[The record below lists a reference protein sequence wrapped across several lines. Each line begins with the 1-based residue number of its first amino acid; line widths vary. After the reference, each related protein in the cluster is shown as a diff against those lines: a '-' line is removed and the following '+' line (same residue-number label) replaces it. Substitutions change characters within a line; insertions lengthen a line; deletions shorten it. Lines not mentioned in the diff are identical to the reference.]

1 MTELTKLTISQALDL
16 MRAGEISALEL
27 TEAHLARIH
36 ALDGKIGAYL
46 TVTADLARQ
55 QAAAADQAR
64 AQGSDA
70 ALLGIPISLKD
81 VLSTKG
87 IETTCGSQI
96 LKGYQPL
103 FDATAVARLY
113 EAGAVLLGKV
123 NMDEFA
129 MGSSTENSGYF
140 PTRNPWNLERVPGG
154 SSGGSAASV
163 AANIALASLGSDT
176 GGSIRQPASFCGLS
190 AIKPSYGRVSRY
202 GLIAY
207 GSSFDQT
214 GPFARTV
221 EDVARLLM
229 VIAGHDPLDST
240 SMPLAVPDYPA
251 ALPGDIRG
259 LKIGLPAEYFAEGL
273 QPAVR
278 AAVQAAATQLE
289 DLGAELRQVSLEHAD
304 YCLPAYYIIAM
315 AEASANLARYDGVRF
330 GARIEGVDLID
341 TYKKTRGA
349 GFGDEVKRR
358 IMLGTYTL
366 SAGYYDAYY
375 GKAQAVRT
383 LIRQEFDALFGQV
396 DALLAPVAPTT
407 AFKFGAVAHDPLQM
421 ILADELTISANLA
434 GLCGLSLPCG
444 FDAAGLP
451 IGMQLL
457 GAPFTEA
464 RILQLGAAYQ
474 TATDWHLRSP
484 ENLDAATS
492 Y

>member
-1 MTELTKLTISQALDL
+1 MTDLTSLTISRALDL
-16 MRAGEISALEL
+16 MRAGDISAAEL
-27 TEAHLARIH
+27 TEAHLRRIE
-36 ALDGKIGAYL
+36 ALDPAIGAYL
-46 TVTADLARQ
+46 AVTAGLARE

-64 AQGSDA
+64 AAGDEQP
-70 ALLGIPISLKD
+70 LLGIPIAIKD

-87 IETTCGSQI
+87 IETTCGSKI
-96 LKGYQPL
+96 LKGYQPI
-103 FDATAVARLY
+103 FDATAVTRLR
-113 EAGAVLLGKV
+113 EAGAVLLGKL

-129 MGSSTENSGYF
+129 MGSSTENSAYF

-154 SSGGSAASV
+154 SSGGSAAAV
-163 AANIALASLGSDT
+163 AANMALAALGSDT
-176 GGSIRQPASFCGLS
+176 GGSIRQPAAFCGVS

-207 GSSFDQT
+207 GSSFDQA

-221 EDVARLLM
+221 GDVARVLG

-240 SMPLAVPDYPA
+240 SMRTAVPDYA
-251 ALPGDIRG
+251 AGLRGDIRG
-259 LKIGLPAEYFAEGL
+259 LRIGLPREYFADGL
-273 QPAVR
+273 QPEVEMAVR
-278 AAVQAAATQLE
+278 AAAAQLE
-289 DLGAELRQVSLEHAD
+289 SLGADLRELSFARAD

-330 GARIEGVDLID
+330 GARVEGADLID

-349 GFGDEVKRR
+349 GFGEEVKRR

-383 LIRQEFDALFGQV
+383 LIRDDFDVMFQQV

-407 AFKFGAVAHDPLQM
+407 AFPFGEVTQDPLRM
-421 ILADELTISANLA
+421 ILADVLTISANLA

-444 FDAAGLP
+444 FDADGLP
-451 IGMQLL
+451 IGLQLL
-457 GAPFTEA
+457 GAPFTEE
-464 RILQLGAAYQ
+464 RLLRVGGAYQ
-474 TATDWHLRSP
+474 SATDWHLRTP
-484 ENLDAATS
+484 DLG
-492 Y
+492 